1 MSDLLDVKKLK
12 LAEDLEFKSPVPTQM
27 ISNGEF
33 TPMPQTKQ
41 QKQVEERIK
50 QLAELAAREFLRCS
64 STSTANDFAA
74 FEYILTIE
82 QITGVTQLRLHK

>member
-1 MSDLLDVKKLK
+1 MPDLLDVKKLK

-50 QLAELAAREFLRCS
+50 QLADTHGKNRA
-64 STSTANDFAA
+64 
-74 FEYILTIE
+74 
-82 QITGVTQLRLHK
+82 